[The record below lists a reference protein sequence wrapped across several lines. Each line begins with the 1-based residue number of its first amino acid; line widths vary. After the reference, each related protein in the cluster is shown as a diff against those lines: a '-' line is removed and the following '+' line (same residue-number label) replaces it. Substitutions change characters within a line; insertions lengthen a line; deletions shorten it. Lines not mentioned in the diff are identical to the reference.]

1 MSADPTAGDPQSIR
15 SVAQRLQQRS
25 SKIRTASSRVHR
37 QAEVVS
43 DGEWKAK
50 NKASFVSAAAEI
62 GSGGERIAGH
72 VDRAATVLIAYA
84 ARIEQI
90 QTEAQTIKAAQSRN
104 HQDLTS
110 NARAVDKLQQS
121 DADDAPAKML
131 GLSAEA
137 AGLQVSK
144 VALEQSWQDLVARRK
159 AADAETAS
167 KLGESEVIGAFA
179 TSAATIT
186 GMTDAQLLAFLSGL
200 KPEEVAAFAGDKAL
214 ADRLGKVSDP
224 KAVAK
229 WWSDLGGDDGK
240 GSKGAHSAA
249 QDAFIAAFP
258 AVIGNLNGVAY
269 WARDTA
275 NRAELRRQKHESD
288 LRLADLH
295 TRVNAAVERGLH
307 PYDLANELQAERDLN
322 KKLENFASAARGSQ
336 LPHDAAFR
344 NQPVQIVSFRM
355 GNPPLGAISVGDLD
369 AAANVSY
376 VVPGMAT
383 TMGDSTVLQRAARN
397 IKEVQ
402 NAFTGDPSET
412 AVVAWIN
419 YDTPVNALVDPF
431 QVLSDDKANAGADRL
446 AADLEGFRAT
456 RSDDTVLNV
465 IGHSYGTTTASLALA
480 HAADLHVQSFVNL
493 GSAGIP
499 TSIHDAG
506 DLHAEHVYAGTGDE
520 SVAGLGR
527 FGSGR
532 TDPSSPSFG
541 AEPLGTGS
549 KTLGPSGA
557 VAGSDVHGVTVHD
570 PIKHKDTDDPYGY
583 LDRKTSS
590 LLDTATATLNP
601 W

>member
-25 SKIRTASSRVHR
+25 SKIRTASNQVHR

-50 NKASFVSAAAEI
+50 NKASFVSAAAEV
-62 GSGGERIAGH
+62 GAGGERIAGH
-72 VDRAATVLIAYA
+72 IDQAATILISYA
-84 ARIEQI
+84 TRIEQI

-110 NARAVDKLQQS
+110 NARAVDKLQKS

-137 AGLQVSK
+137 AGLQVLK

-179 TSAATIT
+179 TSAATIA
-186 GMTDAQLLAFLSGL
+186 GMTDAQLLAFLGGL
-200 KPEEVAAFAGDKAL
+200 KPEEIAAFAGDKAL

-240 GSKGAHSAA
+240 GSEGAHSAA

-275 NRAELRRQKHESD
+275 NRAELKRQKKASD
-288 LRLADLH
+288 DRLRALKKSIED
-295 TRVNAAVERGLH
+295 AVSAGLR
-307 PYDLANELQAERDLN
+307 PYDLAQELVEEQLLN
-322 KKLENFASAARGSQ
+322 DQLKNFASAARGSQ
-336 LPHDAAFR
+336 LPDETFSAT
-344 NQPVQIVSFRM
+344 PVQVVSFRM
-355 GNPPLGAISVGDLD
+355 GKPPLGAISVGDLD
-369 AAANVSY
+369 TAPNVSY
-376 VVPGMAT
+376 VVPGMGT
-383 TMGDSTVLQRAARN
+383 TLGDATVLQRGVRN
-397 IKEVQ
+397 LKEVQ
-402 NAFTGDPSET
+402 DHVTGDPSET
-412 AVVAWIN
+412 AVVEWIN
-419 YDTPVNALVDPF
+419 YDTPKNFGTGSREVF
-431 QVLSDDKANAGADRL
+431 SDDKADAGAKQL
-446 AADLEGFRAT
+446 VSDLVGFRAS
-456 RSDDTVLNV
+456 RNDSAVLNLV
-465 IGHSYGTTTASLALA
+465 GHSYGTTTTAIAMA
-480 HAADLHVQSFVNL
+480 TQPDLGIQSSVNL

-499 TSIHDAG
+499 SWIHDAG
-506 DLHAEHVYAGTGDE
+506 NLGAEHVYAGTGDE
-520 SVAGLGR
+520 WVAPGGR
-527 FGSGR
+527 LVSGR
-532 TDPSSPSFG
+532 TDPSAPAFG
-541 AEPLGTGS
+541 AEDLPTDADSVHGGNID
-549 KTLGPSGA
+549 GPTY
-557 VAGSDVHGVTVHD
+557 GVTVHD
-570 PIKHKDTDDPYGY
+570 PVKHKSDSDPFGY
-583 LDRKTSS
+583 LDPDTSA
-590 LLDTATATLNP
+590 LINTAKATLDP